1 MKLDYFLVSMKLSRS
16 LPWPASNAYSVYS
29 GLANGVEDNED
40 GVVELPSLDMFKKH
54 GDVALKDTG

>member
-1 MKLDYFLVSMKLSRS
+1 
-16 LPWPASNAYSVYS
+16 VYS